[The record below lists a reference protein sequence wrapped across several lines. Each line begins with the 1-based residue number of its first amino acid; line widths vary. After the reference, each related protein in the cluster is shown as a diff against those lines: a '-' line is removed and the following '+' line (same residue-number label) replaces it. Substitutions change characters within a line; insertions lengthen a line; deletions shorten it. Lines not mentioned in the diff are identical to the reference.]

1 MLGYHLLLPAWSLD
15 KIVQDTVSL
24 AITFALS
31 QVVLSAILLLRS
43 KTPTVQQRLYA
54 VLLVAITAYL
64 LTPATRGMALHSWMG
79 SMSTAVPGM
88 FWLFSASLFDDH
100 FRLRPWQLALVSLT
114 VLPPALARLLWLA
127 DWHMVDWLLVT
138 LPQLLEFALLG
149 LTLVVVVS
157 YWQVGVY
164 IFALLFTREV
174 IVPELSWLDPLQ
186 YVPVGG
192 ILLATNALLL
202 EYKSGI
208 FGPGRMAIVHAGA
221 EKPEKLEELTPVVSV
236 SGETLVRIK
245 QLMEEELIF
254 KEESLTIGQL
264 ARRLELPDHRLRK
277 IINSGLGFRNF
288 NDFLNSY
295 RVEEAARLLAD
306 PVIRDVQIL
315 NIAQE
320 SGFRSLSSFN
330 KAFKETYQMTPRSYR
345 GQHIGDSQPE
355 SAPKSATKSKNTDG
369 FLKSGR

>member
-1 MLGYHLLLPAWSLD
+1 
-15 KIVQDTVSL
+15 
-24 AITFALS
+24 
-31 QVVLSAILLLRS
+31 
-43 KTPTVQQRLYA
+43 
-54 VLLVAITAYL
+54 
-64 LTPATRGMALHSWMG
+64 
-79 SMSTAVPGM
+79 
-88 FWLFSASLFDDH
+88 
-100 FRLRPWQLALVSLT
+100 
-114 VLPPALARLLWLA
+114 
-127 DWHMVDWLLVT
+127 MVDWLLVT

-157 YWQVGVY
+157 YWQVDLIESRRSLRLWFCALNGVY

-174 IVPELSWLDPLQ
+174 IVPELAWLDPLQ

>member
-1 MLGYHLLLPAWSLD
+1 MLGYPLLPTAWNLER
-15 KIVQDTVSL
+15 IVQDTVSL

-31 QVVLSAILLLRS
+31 QVVLSALLLLRS

-79 SMSTAVPGM
+79 GISTAVPGM

-114 VLPPALARLLWLA
+114 VLPPALASLLWLA
-127 DWHMVDWLLVT
+127 DWHMMDWLLVT

-157 YWQVGVY
+157 YWQVDLIESRRSLRLWFCSLNGVY

-174 IVPELSWLDPLQ
+174 IVPELAWLDPLQ

-208 FGPGRMAIVHAGA
+208 FGPARLATVPAGVV
-221 EKPEKLEELTPVVSV
+221 EQPEKSEEIPPVVSV
-236 SGETLVRIK
+236 SGETLARIR

-264 ARRLELPDHRLRK
+264 ATRLALPAYRLRK

-306 PVIRDVQIL
+306 PAKGDLQIL

-345 GQHIGDSQPE
+345 GQGDPQS
-355 SAPKSATKSKNTDG
+355 
-369 FLKSGR
+369 